1 MKQLICLLFI
11 TLSSMSAFATQV
23 SITTNLG
30 NIEVELYDN
39 ESPITVQNFLTY
51 VDEGYYS
58 DTIFHRVM
66 PGFMVQGGGFT
77 KDLVQ
82 KKSKKPIPYEG
93 QNGLFND
100 RGTLA
105 MARTSNPNSAT
116 SQFFINH
123 VSNPFLNHGVNG
135 YGYTVF
141 GKVLNGMDVV
151 DKIAAQRTG
160 NVGPY
165 QNVPQTPVII
175 KSITRN

>member
-1 MKQLICLLFI
+1 MKQLICLVLLAF
-11 TLSSMSAFATQV
+11 SSLSAFATQV
-23 SITTNLG
+23 NISTNLG
-30 NIEVELYDN
+30 NIEVELYDK
-39 ESPITVQNFLTY
+39 EAPITVKNFLTY
-51 VDEGYYS
+51 VDEGYYTG
-58 DTIFHRVM
+58 TIFHRVM
-66 PGFMVQGGGFT
+66 SGFMIQGGGFT

-82 KKSKKPIPYEG
+82 KRSKGPIQYEG

-105 MARTSNPNSAT
+105 MARTANPNSAT

-141 GKVLNGMDVV
+141 GKVTQGMDVV

-165 QNVPQTPVII
+165 QNVPHSPVII
-175 KSITRN
+175 QQITRK

>member
-1 MKQLICLLFI
+1 MKQLICLMLL
-11 TLSSMSAFATQV
+11 TLSSWSAFASQV
-23 SITTNLG
+23 NITTNLG
-30 NIEVELYDN
+30 NIEVELYDQT
-39 ESPITVQNFLTY
+39 SPITVKNFLSY

-58 DTIFHRVM
+58 GTIFHRVM

-82 KKSKKPIPYEG
+82 KRSKKPIKYEG
-93 QNGLFND
+93 QNGHFND

-105 MARTSNPNSAT
+105 MARTGNPNSAT

-123 VSNPFLNHGVNG
+123 VDNPFLNHGASG

-141 GKVLNGMDVV
+141 GKVTKGMDIV
-151 DKIAAQRTG
+151 DKIAAQSTG

-165 QNVPQTPVII
+165 QNVPHTPVII
-175 KSITRN
+175 QQITRL

>member
-1 MKQLICLLFI
+1 MKQLICLILLTF
-11 TLSSMSAFATQV
+11 SSLSAFATQV
-23 SITTNLG
+23 TITTNLG

-39 ESPITVQNFLTY
+39 KSPITVKNFLSY

-66 PGFMVQGGGFT
+66 PGFMIQGGGFT
-77 KDLVQ
+77 QDLAQ
-82 KKSKKPIPYEG
+82 KRSKPPIAYEG

-100 RGTLA
+100 RGALA
-105 MARTSNPNSAT
+105 MARTNNPNSAT

-123 VSNPFLNHGVNG
+123 VANPFLNHGVNG

-141 GKVLNGMDVV
+141 GKVTKGMDIV
-151 DKIAAQRTG
+151 DKIAAQSTG

-165 QNVPQTPVII
+165 QNVPHTPVII
-175 KSITRN
+175 QSITRI